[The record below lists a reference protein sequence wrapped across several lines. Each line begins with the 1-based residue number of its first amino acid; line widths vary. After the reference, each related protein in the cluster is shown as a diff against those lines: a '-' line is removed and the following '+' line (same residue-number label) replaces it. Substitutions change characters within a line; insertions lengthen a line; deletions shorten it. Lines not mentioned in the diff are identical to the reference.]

1 VKVLCFY
8 PLSTRAKLIIALSLS
23 LIVISASIVYV
34 QATSRIKPIYEVKT
48 SEKVLALTFDISWG
62 TQTPTP
68 VLDILEENQVK
79 ATFFLSGPWAQKY
92 PEIPRRIADN
102 GHEVASHGQRH
113 INLSTLQPDEIKQEI
128 MQAHNI
134 LQEVTGTS
142 PKLIR
147 TPNGD
152 YADHV
157 IMARIVAELIITDWE
172 KILLSKMIDHQK
184 DLFTP
189 VERKQILERAERFL
203 ELTDGIAGFGT
214 SEKAGSSKGNSNRRN
229 LIRQAVLE
237 YLEANDELVI
247 DGFLRFRLKHYL
259 DQLSQA
265 VDSAID
271 ELMMEREYQEF
282 IRLLRYF
289 VEIQEPRANQVHV
302 VMRPTGIFH
311 IYDSHGHPVEHDYLN
326 GFLLD
331 VVETDLNYEDL
342 LISALITIAPQQ
354 ITIHL
359 AEASQ
364 IGESVETIQEVFDGR
379 VIVCPGCEHCLR
391 YNKL

>member
-1 VKVLCFY
+1 MNPTVSVGATKNVDVLRDRLYSGSQNLQKRGVKLV
-8 PLSTRAKLIIALSLS
+8 LSTREAGNITFLGCNLIPLDRVTKTAEPQALILRQ
-23 LIVISASIVYV
+23 Y
-34 QATSRIKPIYEVKT
+34 
-48 SEKVLALTFDISWG
+48 LA
-62 TQTPTP
+62 
-68 VLDILEENQVK
+68 
-79 ATFFLSGPWAQKY
+79 
-92 PEIPRRIADN
+92 
-102 GHEVASHGQRH
+102 
-113 INLSTLQPDEIKQEI
+113 
-128 MQAHNI
+128 
-134 LQEVTGTS
+134 
-142 PKLIR
+142 R
-147 TPNGD
+147 T
-152 YADHV
+152 
-157 IMARIVAELIITDWE
+157 VAELITTDWE